1 MVEMVPCSAQNQ
13 RTKIFTKGQ
22 LRRRGKQ
29 KETSLVCEN
38 VIYKAKKKTKRN
50 PLCDGGD
57 YTKHIKCLK
66 TIFWPK
72 QNHVC
77 ECIWQNGTSY

>member
-1 MVEMVPCSAQNQ
+1 MPCSAQNQ

-38 VIYKAKKKTKRN
+38 VIYKAKKKQKEN
-50 PLCDGGD
+50 PFVMEVI
-57 YTKHIKCLK
+57 T
-66 TIFWPK
+66 
-72 QNHVC
+72 QN
-77 ECIWQNGTSY
+77 TSNV